1 MNLDIFIYFCM
12 IQMARYR
19 REESTPAVQHIG
31 PSLST
36 HLGGNSLAQI
46 STNVEAQLVGT
57 PSTTDGEIFRGCL
70 DFEFL

>member
-1 MNLDIFIYFCM
+1 MNLDIYIYFCM

-19 REESTPAVQHIG
+19 REKSTPVVQHIG

-36 HLGGNSLAQI
+36 HLGGDSLAQT

-57 PSTTDGEIFRGCL
+57 PSTIGGEIL
-70 DFEFL
+70 SSIT

>member
-1 MNLDIFIYFCM
+1 MNLDIYIYFCM

-19 REESTPAVQHIG
+19 REESTPAVQHTG

-36 HLGGNSLAQI
+36 HLGGDSLAQI

-57 PSTTDGEIFRGCL
+57 PSTTDGEIFKFHYL
-70 DFEFL
+70 IS

>member
-19 REESTPAVQHIG
+19 RKESTPVVQHTG
-31 PSLST
+31 PSSSM
-36 HLGGNSLAQI
+36 HLGGDSLTQI

-57 PSTTDGEIFRGCL
+57 PSTTDGEIFKFYYL
-70 DFEFL
+70 IL

>member
-31 PSLST
+31 PSSST
-36 HLGGNSLAQI
+36 HLGGDSLAQI
-46 STNVEAQLVGT
+46 STNVDTQLVGT
-57 PSTTDGEIFRGCL
+57 PSTTGGEIFKFHYL
-70 DFEFL
+70 IS

>member
-1 MNLDIFIYFCM
+1 M

-19 REESTPAVQHIG
+19 REKSTPAVQHTG

-36 HLGGNSLAQI
+36 YLGGDSLAQT

-57 PSTTDGEIFRGCL
+57 PSTISGEIFKFHYL
-70 DFEFL
+70 IL